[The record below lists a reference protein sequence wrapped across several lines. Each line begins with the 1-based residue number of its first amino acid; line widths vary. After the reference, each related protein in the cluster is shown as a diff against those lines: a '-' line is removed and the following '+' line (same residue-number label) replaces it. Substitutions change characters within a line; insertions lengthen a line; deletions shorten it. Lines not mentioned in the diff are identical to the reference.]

1 MCLQILRNNF
11 SQFIDDMKQTVANK
25 RQENRQ
31 NFDEGKMLMSFEVY
45 CLVYDLIICGS
56 RD

>member
-1 MCLQILRNNF
+1 MCLQNLRNKL